1 MVILRDDSEQHR
13 GSNNPC
19 YGIGDLAREFDTTL
33 RAIRHYEAQGLIT
46 PLRNGQVRV
55 YGERDRVRLKLILRG
70 RRVGFSIAEIGDM
83 LALYD
88 APDGELGQIQ
98 FVLTKL
104 RERRRAIEE
113 QRSDIDEMLEQL
125 NVIERRISV
134 TLEHQMGL

>member
-1 MVILRDDSEQHR
+1 
-13 GSNNPC
+13 
-19 YGIGDLAREFDTTL
+19 
-33 RAIRHYEAQGLIT
+33 
-46 PLRNGQVRV
+46 
-55 YGERDRVRLKLILRG
+55 
-70 RRVGFSIAEIGDM
+70 M